1 MYSLT
6 AHILLDVYDPL
17 IRSIT
22 IGQFGFLRARQTLE
36 VLSAEGKLI
45 SATTNRII
53 AESSHIFKSTLRYM
67 PCKSR
72 KHTALLYVVS
82 YHFYLYEAL
91 FAQFQSSVT
100 NIVITVA
107 SFMGN
112 LDERNCLL
120 SILRRSEHEEVW
132 PTG

>member
-22 IGQFGFLRARQTLE
+22 IGQFGFLRARQALE
-36 VLSAEGKLI
+36 VLSAGSELVP
-45 SATTNRII
+45 TTTDRSI
-53 AESSHIFKSTLRYM
+53 AESSHILKSALWYM
-67 PCKSR
+67 PCEPR

-91 FAQFQSSVT
+91 FAQYQSSVA